1 MSRGRLNPERVPIS
15 YVDPAKRI
23 SSWEEYYQL
32 YTKEEAIAEAQRCV
46 RCAKPWCTLACPILQ
61 DARGYVIQISEGDF
75 EGAVDTILK
84 DNMLASCLG
93 KVCYSYCE
101 DACVVGKKGEPVAI
115 RHLKWAALAYG
126 DGEAQ
131 SYRRQEKREG
141 SIAVIGAGP
150 AGLAA
155 AQHLAEHGC
164 RVTVF
169 EASHKLGGLVTQ
181 TIPTYRL
188 SAETFEEDMKRM
200 EPLGIEYRLGV
211 NVGTD
216 VTLEEL
222 RDGYSAVFVGIGTHK
237 AGVLNLPGKDLP
249 RVYIALDFLK
259 RVMDGERPEVGKRVA
274 TIGGGDVAIDCSRTV
289 LRMGCEESIVLYR
302 RTREEMPAA
311 NEEIEDAL
319 SEGVDIRFLVS
330 PLELQGEDCVEAV
343 VCQQMELGEPDSSG
357 RRRPVPIEGETT
369 VVPVDA
375 LIVAIGQKADLET
388 FPGLGLEL
396 ARDGSLVADPETGRT
411 KIEGIWAGGGPSI
424 VHAHAAGTKAAKD
437 IIGYLEAKQKVTT
450 KVSRR

>member
-1 MSRGRLNPERVPIS
+1 MARGRLNPVRVPIHQ
-15 YVDPAKRI
+15 VEPAKRI

-46 RCAKPWCTLACPILQ
+46 QCAKPWCNLACPILQ

-75 EGAVDTILK
+75 EGAVETILK

-126 DGEAQ
+126 GGDTQ
-131 SYRRQEKREG
+131 SYRPQDRKEG

-155 AQHLAEHGC
+155 AQHLAEHGY
-164 RVTVF
+164 RVIVF
-169 EASHKLGGLVTQ
+169 EGSHKLGGLVTQ

-188 SAETFEEDMKRM
+188 SVETFEEDMKRM
-200 EPLGIEYRLGV
+200 EPLGIEFRLGMR
-211 NVGTD
+211 VGKD
-216 VTLEEL
+216 VTLKEL
-222 RDGYSAVFVGIGTHK
+222 RDGFDAVYLGIGTHK
-237 AGVLNLPGKDLP
+237 PGVLNLPGKDLP

-289 LRMGCEESIVLYR
+289 LRMGAEESIILYR

-311 NEEIEDAL
+311 DEEIEDAL

-330 PLELQGEDCVEAV
+330 PLEFHGVEAV
-343 VCQQMELGEPDSSG
+343 DSVLCQQMELGEPDTSG
-357 RRRPVPIEGETT
+357 RRRPVPMEGETT
-369 VVPVDA
+369 VVPVDTI
-375 LIVAIGQKADLET
+375 IVAIGQKAELET

-396 ARDGSLVADPETGRT
+396 SRDGSMMADPETGRT
-411 KIEGIWAGGGPSI
+411 KVEGVWAGGGPSI
-424 VHAHAAGTKAAKD
+424 VHAHAAGTNAAKD
-437 IIGYLEAKQKVTT
+437 IVKFLEERPEVTT
-450 KVSRR
+450 RVSRK